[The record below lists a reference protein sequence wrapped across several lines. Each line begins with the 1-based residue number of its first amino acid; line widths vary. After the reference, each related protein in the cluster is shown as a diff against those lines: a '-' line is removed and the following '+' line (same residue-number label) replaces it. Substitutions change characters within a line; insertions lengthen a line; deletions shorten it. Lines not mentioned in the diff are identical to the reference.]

1 MRQSLNHLGIIQ
13 VIVNY
18 YVNVYYPYNL
28 DKSYY
33 DRNCINSYKA
43 CRSKKYKNNIV

>member
-33 DRNCINSYKA
+33 VRNCIGDQQLQSMQI
-43 CRSKKYKNNIV
+43 KKVHK